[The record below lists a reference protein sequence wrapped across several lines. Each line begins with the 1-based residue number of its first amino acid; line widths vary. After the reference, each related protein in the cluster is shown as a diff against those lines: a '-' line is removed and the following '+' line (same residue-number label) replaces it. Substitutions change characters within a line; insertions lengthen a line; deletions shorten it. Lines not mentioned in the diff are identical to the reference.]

1 MCQMVGEITCT
12 AVETWGEESDSA
24 AECAEQG
31 PDKYSCQGKSTGE
44 RSLVGRRAEQMVG
57 EITCTAVETWG
68 EESDSAAECVEQ
80 GQEKYS
86 CQGKSTVE
94 RWTFDR
100 ERTSDSTSLS
110 QTHPHVRPIDVESVF
125 AMQPAQQTA

>member
-80 GQEKYS
+80 GQENYS
-86 CQGKSTVE
+86 CQGKLRWNGGPSTGKYSYPERWKSTVP
-94 RWTFDR
+94 
-100 ERTSDSTSLS
+100 S
-110 QTHPHVRPIDVESVF
+110 Q
-125 AMQPAQQTA
+125 AL